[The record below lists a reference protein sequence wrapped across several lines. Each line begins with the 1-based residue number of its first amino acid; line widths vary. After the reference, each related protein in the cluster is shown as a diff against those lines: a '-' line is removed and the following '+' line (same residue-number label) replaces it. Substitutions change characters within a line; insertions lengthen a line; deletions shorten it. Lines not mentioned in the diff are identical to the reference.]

1 MINIWNSPLTWILG
15 IILLS
20 VIVWIL
26 TKTFQKK
33 NRRDL
38 MYSRKTALDILT
50 ERLDRGE
57 ISQKQYEQMK
67 EDITRTIKK

>member
-1 MINIWNSPLTWILG
+1 MMNIWNNPITWILG
-15 IILLS
+15 IILLGI
-20 VIVWIL
+20 VIWIL

-57 ISQKQYEQMK
+57 ITQKHYEQMK
-67 EDITRTIKK
+67 KDITSTIRK

>member
-67 EDITRTIKK
+67 EDITTTIKK